1 MCEAASIETWETD
14 KRMAYLEPRLGRLA
28 GTLLRWGALLCAALF
43 AFLIWRHGMSLHY
56 LAVLGLAMLLVLGS
70 RMPAPIR
77 INSVLFGVSTFAGV
91 YAAELLLAYSGSAI
105 TSLGAHA
112 WLSFPQD
119 GNVRVAAERMR
130 TVQEIHQKFDTR
142 SRLEVV
148 LDMRARGVNAY
159 PDVFPMVLFTPSPG
173 EQIQS
178 VFVSH
183 REEFLPVAGMSLTT
197 TVFCNESGEY
207 IVYESDEY
215 GFHNPRGIWDRRPAE
230 LLALGDSYAHGV
242 CVPSEKGFVAVIRA
256 QHPNTVNLGV
266 NSHGPLTSL
275 ATLKEYG
282 PILKPKLVLWFY
294 YEGND
299 LRDLDG
305 WEKNSPLLM
314 KYVSSSFSQH
324 LFDRQPEIDR
334 VLKEYL
340 DAAMAKATAPVAFES
355 IVKLQ
360 HLRQAVQSFYERRP
374 VEQGLPAE
382 LLEHLRHR
390 GAPAAAADLHLFER
404 ILAEAQ
410 ATADAWNGRLVFVY
424 LPTWE
429 RYRIPELASQDRD
442 RVLSIARR
450 LDLHVVDMHPV
461 FAAHPDP
468 LSLFPFRRYAH
479 YNEDGHRLVG
489 EEVLKHLQSFQRG
502 FSAMRNAGRWNTDK
516 PAYVRAAAVPGH

>member
-1 MCEAASIETWETD
+1 MTP
-14 KRMAYLEPRLGRLA
+14 LEPRFGRLA
-28 GTLLRWGALLCAALF
+28 GLLLMWGAMLCMALF
-43 AFLIWRHGMSLHY
+43 AFLVWRHGLSLHY
-56 LAVLGLAMLLVLGS
+56 LVILALAMMLGFSVRLPASFKINIALLGLSTLV
-70 RMPAPIR
+70 
-77 INSVLFGVSTFAGV
+77 SVYG
-91 YAAELLLAYSGSAI
+91 AELLLTYSGSAI
-105 TSLGAHA
+105 TALGAHA

-119 GNVRVAAERMR
+119 GNVRVAAERMK
-130 TVQEIHQKFDTR
+130 TIQETHQEFDTR
-142 SRLEVV
+142 SRLDVV
-148 LDMRARGVNAY
+148 LDMRAHGVKAY
-159 PDVFPMVLFTPSPG
+159 PDVFPMVLFKPSFRM
-173 EQIQS
+173 EIQS
-178 VFVSH
+178 VLVSQG
-183 REEFLPVAGMSLTT
+183 EEFLPVAGMAMTT

-207 IVYESDEY
+207 IVYESDEH
-215 GFHNPRGIWDRRPAE
+215 GFHNPRGIWARKPVE
-230 LLALGDSYAHGV
+230 LLALGDSYTHGV
-242 CVPSEKGFVAVIRA
+242 CVPSEKGFVAVVRA
-256 QHPNTVNLGV
+256 RHPKTVNLGV

-282 PILKPKLVLWFY
+282 PTLKPKLVLWFY

-324 LFDRQPEIDR
+324 LFERQPEIDR

-390 GAPAAAADLHLFER
+390 AAPAATEDLHLFER

-410 ATADAWNGRLVFVY
+410 ATAGTWNGRLVFVY

-429 RYRIPELASQDRD
+429 RYRIPELASKDRD
-442 RVLSIARR
+442 RVLGIARR
-450 LDLHVVDMHPV
+450 LNLHVVDMHPV

-479 YNEDGHRLVG
+479 YNEAGHRLVG
-489 EEVLKHLQSFQRG
+489 EEVLKHIESF
-502 FSAMRNAGRWNTDK
+502 
-516 PAYVRAAAVPGH
+516 

>member
-1 MCEAASIETWETD
+1 MIP
-14 KRMAYLEPRLGRLA
+14 LEPGLGRLA
-28 GTLLRWGALLCAALF
+28 GLLLMWGAMLCMALF
-43 AFLIWRHGMSLHY
+43 AVLVWRHGLSLHY
-56 LAVLGLAMLLVLGS
+56 LVMLTLAVLLGFSVRLPASFKINIALLGLSTLV
-70 RMPAPIR
+70 
-77 INSVLFGVSTFAGV
+77 SVYG
-91 YAAELLLAYSGSAI
+91 AELLLTYSGSAI
-105 TSLGAHA
+105 TALGAHA

-119 GNVRVAAERMR
+119 GNVRVAAERMK
-130 TVQEIHQKFDTR
+130 TIQETHQEFDTR
-142 SRLEVV
+142 SRLDVV
-148 LDMRARGVNAY
+148 LDMRAHGVKAY
-159 PDVFPMVLFTPSPG
+159 PDVFPMVLFKPSSRM
-173 EQIQS
+173 EIQS
-178 VFVSH
+178 VLVSQG
-183 REEFLPVAGMSLTT
+183 EEFLPVAGMAMTT

-207 IVYESDEY
+207 IVYESDEH
-215 GFHNPRGIWDRRPAE
+215 GFHNPRGIWVRKPVE
-230 LLALGDSYAHGV
+230 LLALGDSYTHGV
-242 CVPSEKGFVAVIRA
+242 CVPSEKGFVAVVRA
-256 QHPNTVNLGV
+256 RRPNTVNLGV

-282 PILKPKLVLWFY
+282 PTLKPKLVLWFY

-324 LFDRQPEIDR
+324 LFERQPEIDR

-390 GAPAAAADLHLFER
+390 GAPAATEDLHLFER

-410 ATADAWNGRLVFVY
+410 ATAGTWNGRLVFVY

-429 RYRIPELASQDRD
+429 RYRIPELASKDRD
-442 RVLSIARR
+442 RVLGIARR
-450 LDLHVVDMHPV
+450 LNLHVVDMHPV

-468 LSLFPFRRYAH
+468 LSLFAFRRYAH
-479 YNEDGHRLVG
+479 YNEAGHRLVG
-489 EEVLKHLQSFQRG
+489 EEVLKHIESF
-502 FSAMRNAGRWNTDK
+502 
-516 PAYVRAAAVPGH
+516 

>member
-1 MCEAASIETWETD
+1 MTP
-14 KRMAYLEPRLGRLA
+14 LEPRFGRLA
-28 GTLLRWGALLCAALF
+28 GLLLMWGAMLCLALF
-43 AFLIWRHGMSLHY
+43 AVLVWRHGLSLDY
-56 LAVLGLAMLLVLGS
+56 LVILALAMMLGFSVRLPASFKINIALLGLSTLV
-70 RMPAPIR
+70 
-77 INSVLFGVSTFAGV
+77 SVYG
-91 YAAELLLAYSGSAI
+91 AELLLTYSGSAI
-105 TSLGAHA
+105 TALGAHA

-119 GNVRVAAERMR
+119 GNLRVAAERMK
-130 TVQEIHQKFDTR
+130 TIQETHQEFDTR
-142 SRLEVV
+142 SRLDVV
-148 LDMRARGVNAY
+148 LDMRAHGVKAY
-159 PDVFPMVLFTPSPG
+159 PDVFPMVLFKPSSRM
-173 EQIQS
+173 EIQS
-178 VFVSH
+178 VLVSQG
-183 REEFLPVAGMSLTT
+183 EEFLPVAGMAMTT

-207 IVYESDEY
+207 IVYESDEH
-215 GFHNPRGIWDRRPAE
+215 GFHNPRGIWVRKPVE
-230 LLALGDSYAHGV
+230 LLALGDSYTHGV
-242 CVPSEKGFVAVIRA
+242 CVPSEKGFVAVVRA
-256 QHPNTVNLGV
+256 RRPNTVNLGV

-282 PILKPKLVLWFY
+282 PTLKPKLVLWFY

-324 LFDRQPEIDR
+324 LFERQPEIDR
-334 VLKEYL
+334 VLKEYI

-390 GAPAAAADLHLFER
+390 GAPAATEDLHLFER

-410 ATADAWNGRLVFVY
+410 ATAGTWNGRLVFVY

-429 RYRIPELASQDRD
+429 RYRIPELASKDRD
-442 RVLSIARR
+442 RVLGIARR
-450 LDLHVVDMHPV
+450 LNLHVVDMHPV

-479 YNEDGHRLVG
+479 YNEAGHRLVG
-489 EEVLKHLQSFQRG
+489 EEVLKHIESF
-502 FSAMRNAGRWNTDK
+502 
-516 PAYVRAAAVPGH
+516 

>member
-1 MCEAASIETWETD
+1 MTP
-14 KRMAYLEPRLGRLA
+14 LEPRFGRLA
-28 GTLLRWGALLCAALF
+28 GLLLMWGAMLCLALF
-43 AFLIWRHGMSLHY
+43 AVLVWRHGLSLHY
-56 LAVLGLAMLLVLGS
+56 LVILALAMMLGFSVRLPASFKINIALLGLSTLV
-70 RMPAPIR
+70 
-77 INSVLFGVSTFAGV
+77 SVYG
-91 YAAELLLAYSGSAI
+91 AELLLTYSGSAI
-105 TSLGAHA
+105 TALGAHA

-119 GNVRVAAERMR
+119 GNLRVAAERMK
-130 TVQEIHQKFDTR
+130 TIQETHQEFDTR
-142 SRLEVV
+142 SRLDVV
-148 LDMRARGVNAY
+148 LDMRAHGVKAY
-159 PDVFPMVLFTPSPG
+159 PDVFPMVLFKPSSRM
-173 EQIQS
+173 EIQS
-178 VFVSH
+178 VLVSQG
-183 REEFLPVAGMSLTT
+183 EEFLPVAGMAMTT

-207 IVYESDEY
+207 IVYESDEH
-215 GFHNPRGIWDRRPAE
+215 GFHNPRGIWARKPVE
-230 LLALGDSYAHGV
+230 LLALGDSYTHGV
-242 CVPSEKGFVAVIRA
+242 CVPSEKGFVAVVRA
-256 QHPNTVNLGV
+256 RRPNTVNLGV

-282 PILKPKLVLWFY
+282 PTLKPKLVLWFY

-324 LFDRQPEIDR
+324 LFERQPEIDR
-334 VLKEYL
+334 VLKEYI

-390 GAPAAAADLHLFER
+390 GAPAATEDLHLFER

-410 ATADAWNGRLVFVY
+410 ATAGTWNGRLVFVY

-429 RYRIPELASQDRD
+429 RYRIPELASKDRD
-442 RVLSIARR
+442 RVLGIARR
-450 LDLHVVDMHPV
+450 LNLHVVDMHPV

-479 YNEDGHRLVG
+479 YNEAGHRLVG
-489 EEVLKHLQSFQRG
+489 EEVLKHIESF
-502 FSAMRNAGRWNTDK
+502 
-516 PAYVRAAAVPGH
+516 

>member
-1 MCEAASIETWETD
+1 MTP
-14 KRMAYLEPRLGRLA
+14 LEPRFGRLA
-28 GTLLRWGALLCAALF
+28 GLLLMWGAMLCMALF
-43 AFLIWRHGMSLHY
+43 AVLVWRHGLSLHY
-56 LAVLGLAMLLVLGS
+56 LVMLTLAVLLGFSVRLPASFKINIALLGLSTLV
-70 RMPAPIR
+70 
-77 INSVLFGVSTFAGV
+77 SVYG
-91 YAAELLLAYSGSAI
+91 AELLLTYSGSAI
-105 TSLGAHA
+105 TALGAHA

-119 GNVRVAAERMR
+119 GNVRVAAERMK
-130 TVQEIHQKFDTR
+130 TIQETHQEFDTR
-142 SRLEVV
+142 SRLDVV
-148 LDMRARGVNAY
+148 LDMRAHGVKAY
-159 PDVFPMVLFTPSPG
+159 PDVFPMVLFKPSSRM
-173 EQIQS
+173 EIQS
-178 VFVSH
+178 VLVSQG
-183 REEFLPVAGMSLTT
+183 EEFLPVAGMAMTT

-207 IVYESDEY
+207 IVYESDEH
-215 GFHNPRGIWDRRPAE
+215 GFHNPRGIWVRKPVE
-230 LLALGDSYAHGV
+230 LLALGDSYTHGV
-242 CVPSEKGFVAVIRA
+242 CVPSEKGFVAVVRA
-256 QHPNTVNLGV
+256 RRPNTVNLGV

-282 PILKPKLVLWFY
+282 PTLKPKLVLWFY

-324 LFDRQPEIDR
+324 LFERQPEIDR

-390 GAPAAAADLHLFER
+390 GAPAATEDLHLFER

-410 ATADAWNGRLVFVY
+410 ATAGTWNGRLVFVY

-429 RYRIPELASQDRD
+429 RYRIPELASKDRD
-442 RVLSIARR
+442 RVLGIARR
-450 LDLHVVDMHPV
+450 LNLHVVDMHPV

-479 YNEDGHRLVG
+479 YNEAGHRLVG
-489 EEVLKHLQSFQRG
+489 EEVLKHIESF
-502 FSAMRNAGRWNTDK
+502 
-516 PAYVRAAAVPGH
+516 

>member
-1 MCEAASIETWETD
+1 MTP
-14 KRMAYLEPRLGRLA
+14 LEPRFGRLA
-28 GTLLRWGALLCAALF
+28 GLLLMWGAMLCLALF
-43 AFLIWRHGMSLHY
+43 AVLVWRHGLSLHY
-56 LAVLGLAMLLVLGS
+56 LVMLALAVLLGFSVRLPASFKINIALLGLSTLV
-70 RMPAPIR
+70 
-77 INSVLFGVSTFAGV
+77 SVYG
-91 YAAELLLAYSGSAI
+91 AELLLTYSGSAI
-105 TSLGAHA
+105 TALGAHA

-119 GNVRVAAERMR
+119 GNLRVAAERMK
-130 TVQEIHQKFDTR
+130 TIQETHQEFDTR
-142 SRLEVV
+142 SRLDVV
-148 LDMRARGVNAY
+148 LDMRAHGVKAY
-159 PDVFPMVLFTPSPG
+159 PDVFPMVLFKPSSRM
-173 EQIQS
+173 EIQS
-178 VFVSH
+178 VLVSQG
-183 REEFLPVAGMSLTT
+183 EEFLPVAGMAMTT

-207 IVYESDEY
+207 IVYESDEH
-215 GFHNPRGIWDRRPAE
+215 GFHNPRGIWARKPVE
-230 LLALGDSYAHGV
+230 LLALGDSYTHGV
-242 CVPSEKGFVAVIRA
+242 CVPSEKGFVAVVRA
-256 QHPNTVNLGV
+256 RRPNTVNLGV

-282 PILKPKLVLWFY
+282 PILRPTLVLWFY

-324 LFDRQPEIDR
+324 LFERQPEIDR

-390 GAPAAAADLHLFER
+390 AAPAATEDLHLFER

-410 ATADAWNGRLVFVY
+410 ATAGTWNGRLVFVY

-429 RYRIPELASQDRD
+429 RYRIPELASKDRD
-442 RVLSIARR
+442 RVLGIARR
-450 LDLHVVDMHPV
+450 LNLHVVDMHPV

-479 YNEDGHRLVG
+479 YNEAGHRLVG
-489 EEVLKHLQSFQRG
+489 EEVLKHIESF
-502 FSAMRNAGRWNTDK
+502 
-516 PAYVRAAAVPGH
+516 

>member
-1 MCEAASIETWETD
+1 MTP
-14 KRMAYLEPRLGRLA
+14 LEPRFGRLA
-28 GTLLRWGALLCAALF
+28 GLLLMWGAMLCMALF
-43 AFLIWRHGMSLHY
+43 AFLVWRHGLSLHY
-56 LAVLGLAMLLVLGS
+56 LVILALAMMLGFSVRLPASFKINIALLGLSTLV
-70 RMPAPIR
+70 
-77 INSVLFGVSTFAGV
+77 SVYG
-91 YAAELLLAYSGSAI
+91 AELLLTYSGSAI

-112 WLSFPQD
+112 WLMFPQD
-119 GNVRVAAERMR
+119 GNVRVAAERMK
-130 TVQEIHQKFDTR
+130 TIQETHQEFDTR
-142 SRLEVV
+142 SRLDVV
-148 LDMRARGVNAY
+148 LDMRAHGVKAY
-159 PDVFPMVLFTPSPG
+159 PDVFPMVLFKPSSRM
-173 EQIQS
+173 EIQS
-178 VFVSH
+178 VLVSQG
-183 REEFLPVAGMSLTT
+183 EEFLPVAGMAMTT

-207 IVYESDEY
+207 IVYESDEH
-215 GFHNPRGIWDRRPAE
+215 GFHNPRGIWVRKPVE
-230 LLALGDSYAHGV
+230 LLALGDSYTHGV

-256 QHPNTVNLGV
+256 RRPNTVNLGV

-282 PILKPKLVLWFY
+282 PTLKPKLVLWFY

-324 LFDRQPEIDR
+324 LFERQPEIDR

-390 GAPAAAADLHLFER
+390 GAPAAAEDLHLFER

-410 ATADAWNGRLVFVY
+410 ATAGTWNGRLVFVY

-429 RYRIPELASQDRD
+429 RYRIPELASKDRD
-442 RVLSIARR
+442 RVLGIARR
-450 LDLHVVDMHPV
+450 LNLHVVDMHPV

-479 YNEDGHRLVG
+479 YNEAGHRLVG
-489 EEVLKHLQSFQRG
+489 EEVLKHIESF
-502 FSAMRNAGRWNTDK
+502 
-516 PAYVRAAAVPGH
+516 